1 VRQLFRDINDLRI
14 AIIAHGDYCDRNSSY
29 VTEIMDFST
38 NVDQIVNFVNNVG
51 PTYGGDAPECYELV
65 LREARTKLNW
75 QSGRSKVIVMI
86 GDDVP
91 HGPDYRE
98 NVDKID
104 WRNELGLLLE
114 SNINVYGVHAMPGI
128 RRHSKM
134 FYEEIA
140 RKTGG
145 FYLTLD
151 QFSNVTELVM
161 AVCYKQSGDEQ
172 LRNFMEDLKNSG
184 RYNRNMQNNF
194 KSMMNMGPD
203 VMSADLPAGIIPV
216 PAGRFQVMSVD
227 SEVAIKDFVMAQGVN
242 FKKGRGFYELTESVK
257 VQQYKEIILM
267 DKETGDMFCGAEA
280 RELLGLLPQTASGG
294 ATERLRPDKMN
305 KYKVFIQ
312 STSVNRKLFPG
323 TSLLYEV
330 EDWDIAC

>member
-1 VRQLFRDINDLRI
+1 
-14 AIIAHGDYCDRNSSY
+14 
-29 VTEIMDFST
+29 
-38 NVDQIVNFVNNVG
+38 
-51 PTYGGDAPECYELV
+51 
-65 LREARTKLNW
+65 
-75 QSGRSKVIVMI
+75 
-86 GDDVP
+86 
-91 HGPDYRE
+91 
-98 NVDKID
+98 
-104 WRNELGLLLE
+104 
-114 SNINVYGVHAMPGI
+114 
-128 RRHSKM
+128 
-134 FYEEIA
+134 
-140 RKTGG
+140 
-145 FYLTLD
+145 
-151 QFSNVTELVM
+151 
-161 AVCYKQSGDEQ
+161 
-172 LRNFMEDLKNSG
+172 
-184 RYNRNMQNNF
+184 
-194 KSMMNMGPD
+194 MMNMGPD